1 METSRLNDRELAAMD
16 SKLRRLSQRRIELPV
31 FVRMLDRAGIDLRGG
46 RLLEIGCGNGYGMS
60 LLAERFRP
68 SRLAGIDLM
77 PEQIER
83 ARARLPQSAEV
94 AVGDATRLEFAD
106 ASFDGVF
113 VFGILHHIPAWRT
126 ALAEI
131 ARVLRPGGVL
141 LIEELHG
148 GYIAVQDRFLG
159 TAHPREAAFDWPTF
173 RAGLEE
179 AGLLIAEE
187 IGLVPRAARSWL
199 AVKSS

>member
-16 SKLRRLSQRRIELPV
+16 SRLRRFSQRMVELPL
-31 FVRMLDRAGIDLRGG
+31 FARMLDRAGIQLDGA
-46 RLLEIGCGNGYGMS
+46 RLLEIGCGNGYGLS

-83 ARARLPQSAEV
+83 ARQRLPDLAEV
-94 AVGDATRLEFAD
+94 AVGDATRLEFA
-106 ASFDGVF
+106 AESFDAVF

-148 GYIAVQDRFLG
+148 DYIAVQDRWIG

-173 RAGLEE
+173 RAGLQA
-179 AGLLIAEE
+179 AGFAIADET
-187 IGLVPRAARSWL
+187 GLVPRAARAWL
-199 AVKSS
+199 AVKG